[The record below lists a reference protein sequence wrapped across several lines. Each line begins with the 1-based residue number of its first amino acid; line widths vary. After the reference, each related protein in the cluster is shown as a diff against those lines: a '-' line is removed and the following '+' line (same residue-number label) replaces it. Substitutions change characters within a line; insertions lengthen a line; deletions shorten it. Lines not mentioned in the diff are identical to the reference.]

1 MRRLLIPALALALL
15 AAAPASAAT
24 TKELKAPSGLA
35 FYKPPAK
42 LPGKTHGDVIW
53 SRPATGKNRLS
64 GAITRLVLY
73 RSVGARGKAVGVSG
87 LVSVPKRKA
96 PKGGFPVV
104 SWAHGTTGIADKTA
118 PTRLA
123 GASEYI
129 RESLLEAWIRKG
141 YAVVRTD
148 YEGLGTPG
156 VHPYLI
162 GRSEG
167 RSVLD
172 IVRAARELDDDV
184 SGRLAISGHSQGGQA
199 ALFAAALAPRWTPE
213 LTLRGTAPF
222 APASQLDEQVPLVR
236 ALTTPG
242 PLSVL
247 VGLIGAGI
255 DAGEPSVKLRT
266 LLSPRA
272 LAALPQA
279 DQRTMAELGRPDSFG
294 GIAPSELFRTD
305 ADPSALVRALA
316 KNDPS
321 DLRIR
326 TPVRVEQG
334 TADNTVI
341 PLFTDRMVAALRKS
355 GTPLI
360 YVKTPG
366 QTHTGIVR
374 ATAADVRRWIDAKL
388 KR

>member
-1 MRRLLIPALALALL
+1 M
-15 AAAPASAAT
+15 
-24 TKELKAPSGLA
+24 
-35 FYKPPAK
+35 
-42 LPGKTHGDVIW
+42 
-53 SRPATGKNRLS
+53 
-64 GAITRLVLY
+64 
-73 RSVGARGKAVGVSG
+73 
-87 LVSVPKRKA
+87 
-96 PKGGFPVV
+96 V

-129 RESLLEAWIRKG
+129 RKSLLEAWIRKG

-184 SGRLAISGHSQGGQA
+184 SGRLAISGHSQGGHA

-213 LTLRGTAPF
+213 LKLRGTAPF

-247 VGLIGAGI
+247 VGLIGAGL
-255 DAGEPSVKLRT
+255 DAGEPSVK
-266 LLSPRA
+266 PA
-272 LAALPQA
+272 HAAEPA
-279 DQRTMAELGRPDSFG
+279 RPGRP
-294 GIAPSELFRTD
+294 APGRP
-305 ADPSALVRALA
+305 AQHGRAGPARLVRRHRAVGA
-316 KNDPS
+316 VPA
-321 DLRIR
+321 RRRPVARWCGRWPR
-326 TPVRVEQG
+326 T
-334 TADNTVI
+334 T
-341 PLFTDRMVAALRKS
+341 
-355 GTPLI
+355 
-360 YVKTPG
+360 
-366 QTHTGIVR
+366 
-374 ATAADVRRWIDAKL
+374 RRT
-388 KR
+388 